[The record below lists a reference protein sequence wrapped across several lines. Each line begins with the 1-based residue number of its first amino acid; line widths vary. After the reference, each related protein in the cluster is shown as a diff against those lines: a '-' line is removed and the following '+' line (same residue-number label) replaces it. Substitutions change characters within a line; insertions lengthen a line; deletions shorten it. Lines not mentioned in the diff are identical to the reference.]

1 MRNNQYPRRGSS
13 NSERP
18 TGLYLQY
25 LNRLIEK
32 RRASGETLPDLHDDE
47 YWDERRR
54 NEAMKELPR
63 KAA

>member
-1 MRNNQYPRRGSS
+1 VRNQRPQRRGSS

-47 YWDERRR
+47 YW
-54 NEAMKELPR
+54 EARR
-63 KAA
+63 KAKQDKLKLAA